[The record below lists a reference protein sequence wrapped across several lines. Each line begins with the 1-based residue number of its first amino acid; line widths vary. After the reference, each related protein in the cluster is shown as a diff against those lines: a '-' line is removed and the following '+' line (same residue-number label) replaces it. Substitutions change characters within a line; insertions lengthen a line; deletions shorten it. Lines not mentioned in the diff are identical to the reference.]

1 VKDIINF
8 LHAFWYRMVVDLFV
22 FRVELLIKT
31 KNINVKKAIKE
42 VLQIDA

>member
-1 VKDIINF
+1 
-8 LHAFWYRMVVDLFV
+8 MVVDLFV
-22 FRVELLIKT
+22 FRVMLLIKT